1 MKKKILIGLC
11 LIAVAL
17 LGTIFIRIPQ
27 RPPVISCENGF
38 VEGYR
43 EIDSVCSFKGI
54 PYAQPPI
61 GELRWKKPVPI
72 KPGKG
77 VVMATEFGHVA
88 LQAND
93 PTGGEAAASSKDKSE
108 DCLTLNIWVSN
119 QVLRDVEK
127 GKNPEAPVMVYFHGG
142 SYCMGGTVDPLYD
155 GRYLV
160 AAHPDIIVVTVNYRL
175 NYLGFIDLHNIPG
188 WTNEYADSEWLGILD
203 QQEALRWVQ
212 RNISNFGGDASNV
225 TIFGE
230 SAVGGSVSSHLTA
243 RGSEGLFRRAIIMSG
258 APDLTMTQDAANHL
272 SQAESLRRA
281 MNKLIQPGQEIV
293 TIKDMVA
300 VTDTSILLGAYGYPT
315 GIKGMF
321 GIEYLYG
328 NAHFPIRGGKS
339 IIPED
344 PFDALEKGA
353 SKDVDVMIGTTW
365 DEFNY
370 FVHLFH
376 NVQDGKM
383 TIDTTGTRPFTHVN
397 NWLKEYTAAARI
409 HYGDGGEAVDR
420 FMEIAKSDYEKY
432 YKDQY
437 LDFWKR
443 VELINELY
451 FRQGSILAAELHSL
465 AQGKGKTYM
474 YFFGKGYDEK
484 AIKGQP
490 WIGAM
495 HACELTYA
503 FNQPY
508 FPKGGP
514 YDKELTSK
522 FSTAFVNFARCG
534 NPSSET
540 LEWPEYDITN
550 RNTMVIERNGS
561 MHSVKDP
568 RGEYREIL
576 SPGFRTYFMNKKPF

>member
-1 MKKKILIGLC
+1 MKKTPIRCSLIICIPLIILLVIL
-11 LIAVAL
+11 LIPL
-17 LGTIFIRIPQ
+17 
-27 RPPVISCENGF
+27 VITCENGR
-38 VEGYR
+38 VVGCYENN
-43 EIDSVCSFKGI
+43 SVCSFKGI

-127 GKNPEAPVMVYFHGG
+127 GENPKAPVMVYFHGG

-203 QQEALRWVQ
+203 QQEALRWIQ

-230 SAVGGSVSSHLTA
+230 SAGGGSVSSHLTA

-258 APDLTMTQDAANHL
+258 APDLTMTQDAADTL
-272 SQAESLRRA
+272 KQAESLREA

-300 VTDTSILLGAYGYPT
+300 FTDTSILMGAYGYPT

-328 NAHFPIRGGKS
+328 NAHFPIRRANS

-420 FMEIAKSDYEKY
+420 FMEIAKSDYDYGEG
-432 YKDQY
+432 QY
-437 LDFWKR
+437 PGFWKR

-484 AIKGQP
+484 AIKEQP

-503 FNQPY
+503 FNQPD

-514 YDKELTSK
+514 YDERLTEL
-522 FSTAFVNFARCG
+522 FSTAFVNFARTG
-534 NPSSET
+534 NPSGP
-540 LEWPEYDITN
+540 LDWPTYDTID
-550 RNTMVIERNGS
+550 RYTMVIERDGRI
-561 MHSVKDP
+561 HSQKDP
-568 RGEYREIL
+568 RSEYRKIL
-576 SPGFRTYFMNKKPF
+576 SPGFRTYFKNRKPF

>member
-11 LIAVAL
+11 SIAVVL
-17 LGTIFIRIPQ
+17 LGIIFIRIPQ

-61 GELRWKKPVPI
+61 GELRWKKPVPVTHSERVI
-72 KPGKG
+72 K
-77 VVMATEFGHVA
+77 ATEFGHVA

-119 QVLRDVEK
+119 QVLRDVKK
-127 GKNPEAPVMVYFHGG
+127 GENPKAPVMVYFHGG

-230 SAVGGSVSSHLTA
+230 SAGGGSVSSHLTA

-258 APDLTMTQDAANHL
+258 APDLTMTQDAADHL

-281 MNKLIQPGQEIV
+281 MNKLIQPDQEIT

-300 VTDTSILLGAYGYPT
+300 VTDTSILLGAYNYIT
-315 GIKGMF
+315 GIAGMF
-321 GIEYLYG
+321 GVTYLSG
-328 NAHFPIRGGKS
+328 NSQFPIRGCES
-339 IIPED
+339 IIPDD
-344 PFDALEKGA
+344 PFDALERGA

-370 FVHLFH
+370 FVHLFY
-376 NVQDGKM
+376 NIQDSKM
-383 TIDTTGTRPFTHVN
+383 TVDPTGEKPFTHID
-397 NWLKEYTAAARI
+397 NWLKRTIARARI
-409 HYGDGGEAVDR
+409 HYGDGGAAVDE
-420 FMEIAKSDYEKY
+420 FLKIAKSDYDYREG
-432 YKDQY
+432 QY
-437 LDFWKR
+437 PGFWKR
-443 VELINELY
+443 VELTNELY

-465 AQGKGKTYM
+465 AQCKGKTYM
-474 YFFGKGYDEK
+474 YFFGKGYDEG
-484 AIKGQP
+484 AIKEQP

-503 FNQPY
+503 FNQPD

-514 YDKELTSK
+514 YDKELASK

-550 RNTMVIERNGS
+550 RKTMIIDRQGN
-561 MHSVKDP
+561 MHVDDDP